1 MLGDNAPQ
9 DWGIA
14 DKTEWVAEKPFEG
27 EAKMPALEG
36 RDVVGYN
43 EVVEFAAGQLKQM
56 PAHDGKPARMQP
68 KCSPG
73 WNDADGDGKCQQG
86 KPTSQISRRSKL
98 GGNLARVRRE
108 KSQQTKPSTSNQ
120 KPEPQPKLRPEPKSK
135 PKPEPKPKPKPE
147 LQPKSEQLSD
157 SQKENIKRA
166 QKELKQNTSVESYKA
181 SESFNKSTIFTNEE
195 FLKTPPHA
203 LVKGAEF
210 IDIGKELR
218 ESGMF
223 PNGMNF
229 PPVYLDLLSQLR
241 VTKKKA
247 SLPISSFIKGAGAGQ
262 AMSQCG
268 ELMTMISSTMSDDQA
283 DKFFEILSRNP
294 PSKSAVDQSWVI
306 AAQANREAIKKAI
319 VNNLGGGQIIAASW
333 DVRSE
338 VEELGLNYE
347 DKGFSTDAFFRVKK
361 NDGTEAILEVSLKKN
376 KNVFFINGG
385 AQSLAEQSIL
395 AMPSN
400 SPVYKTLEEINA
412 KEEEL
417 RSIKGAKKQLKELL
431 DKKSKFLKEHTSQ
444 YNSDVY
450 MDDLVENVYQPAAR
464 EILQNP
470 DTLANVKNI
479 LKNILEKN
487 PDAESLI
494 SALNVN
500 SLEEALQIIANT
512 DSDNSG
518 EAHKKLLAKVF
529 EATGKSNISDKIL
542 NKYSQDLDSKYRK
555 YQRGLAEE
563 LGKDSSLRTAVIG
576 NIRKEFPLKAVMNG
590 EEVMAI
596 GDASFDLKTAERI
609 FGTTDIKKINQG
621 LSIKVDEMGSP
632 MLVYSAGQEG
642 REISIAT
649 IQVRQKGKGYAS
661 MGFEAALHPKFYDEL
676 VDANVQ
682 ENNEGVKRVKY
693 TKAEAKNGPFDP
705 KRHLRQHQTHG
716 ENMNKKP
723 TYEEYL
729 EILKNKKSSQGTNY
743 ADSMVFYKGK
753 VLGRCP
759 SGTIRSGKT
768 CVPGAP
774 AKAKGPGYKTQDLG
788 GLTPAQVKALSKA
801 KSTEDIIEAH
811 RKEEQND

>member
-43 EVVEFAAGQLKQM
+43 EAIEFAAGQLKQQ
-56 PAHDGKPARMQP
+56 PAHGNRKQAAMVQ
-68 KCSPG
+68 KCDPG
-73 WNDADGDGKCQQG
+73 FHAQGNQCVQGDV
-86 KPTSQISRRSKL
+86 P
-98 GGNLARVRRE
+98 
-108 KSQQTKPSTSNQ
+108 Q
-120 KPEPQPKLRPEPKSK
+120 KPRGNVRTTPQKRTGAQIQEGMAKALDRKQEPQPKPKPEPRPEPKS
-135 PKPEPKPKPKPE
+135 EPSKE
-147 LQPKSEQLSD
+147 TVSD
-157 SQKENIKRA
+157 SQKKNIQRA
-166 QKELKQNTSVESYKA
+166 QKELKQDTSVESYKA
-181 SESFNKSTIFTNEE
+181 SEAFNKKTILTNEE
-195 FLKTPPHA
+195 FLVDPPHE
-203 LVKGAEF
+203 LVKDIEF
-210 IDIGKELR
+210 IDIGKELS
-218 ESGMF
+218 ESGLF
-223 PNGMNF
+223 PDGVNF
-229 PPVYLDLLSQLR
+229 PPAYLSLLSQLR
-241 VTKKKA
+241 VTKA
-247 SLPISSFIKGAGAGQ
+247 DPSLPISAFIKGAGAGQ
-262 AMSQCG
+262 AMSQSG
-268 ELMTMISSTMSDDQA
+268 ELMTMMSSSMNNEQA
-283 DKFFEILSRNP
+283 EKFFEILSRSSS
-294 PSKSAVDQSWVI
+294 SKSAVDPSWIV
-306 AAQANREAIKKAI
+306 AARRNRDAINKAI
-319 VNNLGGGQIIAASW
+319 TNNLGGGQIIAASW
-333 DVRSE
+333 DVRNE

-347 DKGFSTDAFFRVKK
+347 NKGFSTDAFFRVRKE
-361 NDGTEAILEVSLKKN
+361 DGSEVILEVSLKKD

-400 SPVYKTLEEINA
+400 SPIYQKLQEFNN

-417 RSIKGAKKQLKELL
+417 RGTKGGKAKIELKDLL
-431 DKKSKFLKEHTSQ
+431 KKKSEFLKEHTSQ

-450 MDDLVENVYQPAAR
+450 MDDLTENVYQPAAK

-470 DTLANVKNI
+470 ETLNTVK
-479 LKNILEKN
+479 EMFRSN
-487 PDAESLI
+487 PKWNSLI
-494 SALNVN
+494 KALKAD
-500 SLEEALQIIANT
+500 SLEQALQTIANT
-512 DSDNSG
+512 DPENSG

-529 EATGKSNISDKIL
+529 EAASKSDNSEEIL
-542 NKYSQDLDSKYRK
+542 TRYTQELDSRYRK

-563 LGKDSSLRTAVIG
+563 LGKDSPLRTAVIG

-590 EEVMAI
+590 EEIMAI

-621 LSIKVDEMGSP
+621 LNIKVDEMGSP

-649 IQVRQKGKGYAS
+649 IRVRQKGKGYAS

-729 EILKNKKSSQGTNY
+729 EILKNKKSSQGANY